1 MERKIKEELFKEKKW
16 SYLRKEVTKN

>member
-16 SYLRKEVTKN
+16 SYLRKEVTEN